1 VAKVVRQ
8 IDSIINYP
16 NSLHPPK
23 SHLGV
28 EDKKELE
35 KKRMIAIIL
44 AAIILFLLSFRCFVF

>member
-44 AAIILFLLSFRCFVF
+44 